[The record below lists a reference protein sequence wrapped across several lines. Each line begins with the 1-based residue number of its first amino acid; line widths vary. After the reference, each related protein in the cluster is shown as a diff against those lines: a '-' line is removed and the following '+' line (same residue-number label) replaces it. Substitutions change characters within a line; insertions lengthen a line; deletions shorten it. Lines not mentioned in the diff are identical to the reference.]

1 MLHHFL
7 HTARI
12 CLLLWLAWAAAS
24 CTDTADLPAE
34 GRTATL
40 ELRIP
45 QLEASATRAAGTMT
59 LEQAEKAIH
68 SLRVVVVYNKTQV
81 INKEFTSEDLKN
93 GSGTVTLDQVP
104 VGQIDLYVIGNELSI
119 DNGYTTTEDG
129 KLLVQDLKRECFPK
143 RGTVFLKE
151 SNGTAPIGLPMGWI
165 RKGLVIQEGTN
176 EIDVELERQVAK
188 LNIRM
193 YNTLSDPIKVVTIS
207 FGKFFSDRFYFVREG
222 TLDVPDDTEYAD
234 ISFTQVGE
242 ENNGITIAEG
252 TTETMVCYVYPSFA
266 WKSLAT
272 PSPYTIG
279 FFTKAGVTYKPQPFV
294 NSFGAL
300 NSILRNTQININATL
315 SRSANVKIDFTV
327 TEWTEV
333 GIDIPPF
340 D

>member
-1 MLHHFL
+1 
-7 HTARI
+7 
-12 CLLLWLAWAAAS
+12 
-24 CTDTADLPAE
+24 
-34 GRTATL
+34 
-40 ELRIP
+40 
-45 QLEASATRAAGTMT
+45 MT
-59 LEQAEKAIH
+59 LEQAEQAIH
-68 SLRVVVVYNKTQV
+68 SLRVVVVYNKKQV

-93 GSGTVTLDQVP
+93 GSGIVTLVQVP

-193 YNTLSDPIKVVTIS
+193 YNTLSVPIKVVTIS
-207 FGKFFSDRFYFVREG
+207 FGEFFSDRFYFVREG
-222 TLDVPDDTEYAD
+222 TLDVPDDTKYAK
-234 ISFTQVGE
+234 IIFTKVGE
-242 ENNGITIAEG
+242 ADNGITIAGG

-266 WKSLAT
+266 WKDSNKN
-272 PSPYTIG
+272 SPYTIG
-279 FFTKAGVTYKPQPFV
+279 FSTETDNTYKPQPFV
-294 NSFGAL
+294 NDYGAL

-315 SRSANVKIDFTV
+315 SRSANVNIKFTV
-327 TEWTEV
+327 TEWKNVDIE
-333 GIDIPPF
+333 IPPF